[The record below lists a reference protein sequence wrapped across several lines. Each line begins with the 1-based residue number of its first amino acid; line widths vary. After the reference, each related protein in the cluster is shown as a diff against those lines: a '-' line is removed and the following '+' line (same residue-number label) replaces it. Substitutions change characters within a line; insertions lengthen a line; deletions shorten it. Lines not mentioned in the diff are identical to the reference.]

1 MRMGWFWPFRV
12 SGWLEMAQVDMQ
24 KGFAAD
30 PDDPCAY
37 AREVLRAEA
46 RALEA
51 AAERL
56 DGRFAQALSLL
67 ADPVRLAAGG
77 RLGITGVGKSADIG
91 QKLVG
96 TLNSTGTRS
105 YVLDATRAVH
115 GDLGMV
121 HPEDVML
128 LLSHSGESEE
138 LLRLLP
144 PLREM
149 AKALIGITG
158 NPKSTL
164 ALKTDVALIY
174 GPLDEVCPLGLAPSA
189 STTTMLALGDAIAF
203 SLSRAKNLTS
213 DQFARFHPA
222 GSLGRKLSRVDMVMR
237 QGRDMRVAH
246 ADETVRQVFAQA
258 RQLGRRTGAV
268 MLVDDRGTLRGLFT
282 DSDLARLIEQ
292 RRESDLDLPIRAV
305 MTREPA
311 TVALGSRSHEAMELM
326 RRRKLSELPVVD
338 ADGRPVGI
346 LDITDLLG
354 VAGLEQVEP
363 EQSGNRTEGVGKRA
377 A

>member
-1 MRMGWFWPFRV
+1 MTQDTGNNGFM
-12 SGWLEMAQVDMQ
+12 VD
-24 KGFAAD
+24 GRGPCDFAREILRAEGRALFAAADRLDERFVKVLGMLAD
-30 PDDPCAY
+30 PD
-37 AREVLRAEA
+37 
-46 RALEA
+46 
-51 AAERL
+51 
-56 DGRFAQALSLL
+56 
-67 ADPVRLAAGG
+67 RLAAGG
-77 RLGITGVGKSADIG
+77 RLGVTGVGKSADIG

-105 YVLDATRAVH
+105 YTLDATRAVH

-121 HPEDVML
+121 HPEDVLL

-138 LLRLLP
+138 LLRLIP
-144 PLREM
+144 PLRELSRG
-149 AKALIGITG
+149 LIGITG
-158 NPKSTL
+158 NPNSTL
-164 ALKTDVALIY
+164 VLKTDVALVY

-203 SLSRAKNLTS
+203 SLSRARSLTP

-222 GSLGRKLSRVDMVMR
+222 GSLGKKLSKVEMVMR
-237 QGRDMRVAH
+237 HGRDLRIAH
-246 ADETVRQVFAQA
+246 ADETVRHVFAGHKH
-258 RQLGRRTGAV
+258 LGRRTGAV
-268 MLVDDRGTLRGLFT
+268 MLVDDQGILRGLFT

-292 RRESDLDLPIRAV
+292 RREADLDQPIRSV

-311 TVALGSRSHEAMELM
+311 TVSHGSRAHEAMDLM

-338 ADGRPVGI
+338 DQGRPVGI

-354 VAGLEQVEP
+354 VAGLDLLHEA
-363 EQSGNRTEGVGKRA
+363 EGTPSQGHPSPSKSRA

>member
-1 MRMGWFWPFRV
+1 MP
-12 SGWLEMAQVDMQ
+12 QVQLDKQVAMS
-24 KGFAAD
+24 AH
-30 PDDPCAY
+30 DPCSF
-37 AREVLRAEA
+37 AREVIRAEA
-46 RALEA
+46 RALEVA
-51 AAERL
+51 ANRL
-56 DGRFAQALSLL
+56 DDQFLKVLALLS
-67 ADPVRLAAGG
+67 DPARLAAGG

-91 QKLVG
+91 QKLAG

-121 HPEDVML
+121 HPQDVMV
-128 LLSHSGESEE
+128 LLSHSGESDE

-149 AKALIGITG
+149 AKALIGITS

-164 ALKTDVALIY
+164 ALKTDVALVY

-203 SLSRAKNLTS
+203 SLSHARELTS

-222 GSLGRKLSRVDMVMR
+222 GTLGRKLSKVDTVMR
-237 QGRDMRVAH
+237 QGRDMRVAS
-246 ADETVRQVFAQA
+246 ASETVRKVFAQA

-268 MLVDDRGTLRGLFT
+268 MLVDEQGILRGLFT

-292 RRESDLDLPIRAV
+292 RRENDLDRPIRAV

-311 TVALGSRSHEAMELM
+311 TVAVGSRSHEAMDLM

-338 ADGRPVGI
+338 AEGRPVGI

-354 VAGLEQVEP
+354 VTGLYSVLDAQEEADKDTPDPQARRV
-363 EQSGNRTEGVGKRA
+363 A
-377 A
+377 

>member
-1 MRMGWFWPFRV
+1 MSEV
-12 SGWLEMAQVDMQ
+12 TENN
-24 KGFAAD
+24 GFTAY
-30 PDDPCAY
+30 PQDPCAY

-46 RALEA
+46 RALET
-51 AAERL
+51 AAEQL
-56 DGRFAQALSLL
+56 DGRFTQALTLL
-67 ADPVRLAAGG
+67 ADPARLAAGG
-77 RLGITGVGKSADIG
+77 RLGVTGVGKSADIG

-121 HPEDVML
+121 HPEDALL

-149 AKALIGITG
+149 ARHLIGITG

-164 ALKTDVALIY
+164 ALKTDVALVY

-246 ADETVRQVFAQA
+246 ADETVRQVYAQA
-258 RQLGRRTGAV
+258 RQIGRRTGAV
-268 MLVDDRGTLRGLFT
+268 MLVDDLGTLRGIFT

-292 RRESDLDLPIRAV
+292 RREADLDLPIRAV

-311 TVALGSRSHEAMELM
+311 TVALGSRAHEAMELM

-338 ADGRPVGI
+338 GEGRPVGI
-346 LDITDLLG
+346 LDITDLVG
-354 VAGLEQVEP
+354 VAGLELVQQGE
-363 EQSGNRTEGVGKRA
+363 SGDRDAALRRA

>member
-1 MRMGWFWPFRV
+1 MTQDAGKYEV
-12 SGWLEMAQVDMQ
+12 GID
-24 KGFAAD
+24 GGG
-30 PDDPCAY
+30 PCNY
-37 AREVLRAEA
+37 AREVLRAEG
-46 RALEA
+46 RALFA
-51 AAERL
+51 AADRL
-56 DGRFAQALSLL
+56 DERFVQVLGML

-77 RLGITGVGKSADIG
+77 RLGVTGVGKSADIG

-105 YVLDATRAVH
+105 YTLDATRAVH

-121 HPEDVML
+121 HPEDVLL

-138 LLRLLP
+138 LLRLIP

-149 AKALIGITG
+149 SRGLIGITG
-158 NPKSTL
+158 NPNSTL
-164 ALKTDVALIY
+164 VLKTDVALVY

-203 SLSRAKNLTS
+203 SLSRARSLTP

-222 GSLGRKLSRVDMVMR
+222 GSLGKKLSKVEMVMR
-237 QGRDMRVAH
+237 QGRDLRIAH
-246 ADETVRQVFAQA
+246 ADETVRHVFAGA
-258 RQLGRRTGAV
+258 KHLGRRTGAV
-268 MLVDDRGTLRGLFT
+268 MLVDDQGVLRGLFT

-292 RRESDLDLPIRAV
+292 RREADLDKPIRSV

-311 TVALGSRSHEAMELM
+311 TVSYGSRAHEAMDLM

-338 ADGRPVGI
+338 DRGRPVGI

-354 VAGLEQVEP
+354 VAGLEILQGGDSVP
-363 EQSGNRTEGVGKRA
+363 GNAPSTHPHSRA

>member
-1 MRMGWFWPFRV
+1 MSEV
-12 SGWLEMAQVDMQ
+12 SENN
-24 KGFAAD
+24 GFTTD
-30 PDDPCAY
+30 PQDPCAY
-37 AREVLRAEA
+37 ARDVLRAEA
-46 RALEA
+46 RALEIA
-51 AAERL
+51 AGQL
-56 DGRFAQALSLL
+56 DGRFTQALALL

-77 RLGITGVGKSADIG
+77 RLGVTGVGKSADIG

-121 HPEDVML
+121 HPEDAQL

-149 AKALIGITG
+149 AKHLIGITG
-158 NPKSTL
+158 NPRSTL
-164 ALKTDVALIY
+164 ALKTDVALVY

-237 QGRDMRVAH
+237 HATCGWPMRM
-246 ADETVRQVFAQA
+246 RQCAWA
-258 RQLGRRTGAV
+258 
-268 MLVDDRGTLRGLFT
+268 
-282 DSDLARLIEQ
+282 
-292 RRESDLDLPIRAV
+292 
-305 MTREPA
+305 
-311 TVALGSRSHEAMELM
+311 
-326 RRRKLSELPVVD
+326 
-338 ADGRPVGI
+338 
-346 LDITDLLG
+346 
-354 VAGLEQVEP
+354 
-363 EQSGNRTEGVGKRA
+363 
-377 A
+377 